1 MNRAFQPRPF
11 LYILAGPCFVLLC
24 GLGVWQLQRLAW
36 KNDLLAAQ
44 AAREATPALD
54 IDSSHALVG
63 LADFTGVRLSGD
75 LDLSRFIGFFGRT
88 ANGRQ
93 GQDYYAPLT
102 LADQQIV
109 WIKLGW
115 RETDPAIDANA
126 NANATATAT
135 GAAETGLLSGILP
148 DGQVYRGGWRGNPRF
163 DPGNQPERDL
173 WAVADPAALSA
184 HVGLDPEQTLA
195 QLVELTEALTTGGGF
210 VPTPTGSEL
219 RNPHLSYAVQW
230 FSFAALLVLFVALLS
245 FPRRPEKD
253 PAP

>member
-11 LYILAGPCFVLLC
+11 LYMLAVPCFALLC

-63 LADFTGVRLSGD
+63 LADFTGVRLRGV
-75 LDLSRFIGFFGRT
+75 LDLSRSIGFFGRT

-93 GQDYYAPLT
+93 GQDFYAPLT

-115 RETDPAIDANA
+115 RETGPETD
-126 NANATATAT
+126 T
-135 GAAETGLLSGILP
+135 GTEAGLLSGTLP
-148 DGQVYRGGWRGNPRF
+148 DGQAYRGGWRGNPRF
-163 DPGNQPERDL
+163 NPGNQPERDL

-184 HVGLDPEQTLA
+184 HAGLDPE
-195 QLVELTEALTTGGGF
+195 
-210 VPTPTGSEL
+210 
-219 RNPHLSYAVQW
+219 
-230 FSFAALLVLFVALLS
+230 
-245 FPRRPEKD
+245 
-253 PAP
+253 

>member
-11 LYILAGPCFVLLC
+11 LYMLAVPCFALLC

-54 IDSSHALVG
+54 INSSHALVG
-63 LADFTGVRLSGD
+63 LADFTGVRLRGD
-75 LDLSRFIGFFGRT
+75 LDLSRFVGFFGRT

-115 RETDPAIDANA
+115 RETDPPISADANTSVSTEA
-126 NANATATAT
+126 
-135 GAAETGLLSGILP
+135 GLLSGTLP

-195 QLVELTEALTTGGGF
+195 QLVELTEALTAAGGF
-210 VPTPTGSEL
+210 VPTPTGNEL

>member
-11 LYILAGPCFVLLC
+11 LYMLAVPCFALLC

-36 KNDLLAAQ
+36 KKDLLAAQ

-75 LDLSRFIGFFGRT
+75 LDLSRFVGFFGRT

-102 LADQQIV
+102 LADQQVV

-115 RETDPAIDANA
+115 RETDPPISADANTSA
-126 NANATATAT
+126 STD
-135 GAAETGLLSGILP
+135 TGLLSGTLP
-148 DGQVYRGGWRGNPRF
+148 DGQAYRGGWRGNPRF

-195 QLVELTEALTTGGGF
+195 QLVELTQPLSTGGGF
-210 VPTPTGSEL
+210 LPTPTGSEL

-230 FSFAALLVLFVALLS
+230 FSFAALLALFVALLS